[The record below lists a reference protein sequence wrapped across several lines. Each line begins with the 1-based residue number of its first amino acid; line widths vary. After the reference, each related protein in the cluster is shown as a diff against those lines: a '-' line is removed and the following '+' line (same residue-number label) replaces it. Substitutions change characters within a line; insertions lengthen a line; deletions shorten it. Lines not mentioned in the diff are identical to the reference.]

1 MKRYLIAVAVF
12 CAIPARAD
20 ETGLEALCAA
30 SGGQLKLTELSNVSR
45 LDCTGSQVTWFRIQ
59 ATAGESRT
67 MVGYEAARPGNWRA
81 AMEAAVS
88 DLGKLCGDMTPSLQ
102 LSGNKVTASCR
113 SAR

>member
-12 CAIPARAD
+12 CALPAHAD
-20 ETGLEALCAA
+20 ETALEALCAA
-30 SGGQLKLTELSNVSR
+30 SGGQLKLTELSNVRR
-45 LDCTGSQVTWFRIQ
+45 LDCAGSQVTWFRIH

-67 MVGYEAARPGNWRA
+67 MVNYEATRPGSWRA

-88 DLGKLCGDMTPSLQ
+88 DLGKLCGDMTPSIQ